1 MWTLEYLRGIAAPPD
16 TKHRFPQIR
25 YPFSTL
31 GNLPGLATAGLRNVR
46 ASEASGKDRQPRAHF
61 TLISS
66 LRRENEGRRRA
77 RRVLIR
83 QRTMSGELQPEVC
96 QERT

>member
-46 ASEASGKDRQPRAHF
+46 ASGKDRQPRAHF

-77 RRVLIR
+77 RGVLIR
-83 QRTMSGELQPEVC
+83 QRTMSRELQPEAC